1 LPNATGSWAANID
14 MVNDLIG
21 DMVQPTGEMARVIGA
36 VAKGDLSQT
45 MNLEIEGRALRG
57 EFLRIGKVVNTML
70 EQLGSFVS
78 EVTRVAREVGTEG
91 KLGGQANVRGV
102 AGAWKDLTDNV
113 NAMAANL
120 TGQVRN
126 IAEVTTAVAKGDLSK
141 KITVD
146 VKGEILKLKNT
157 VNTMVDQLNS
167 FAAEVTRV
175 AREVGT
181 EGKLGG
187 QANVRGVAGTWKDL
201 TDNVNAMAANL
212 TGQVRNI
219 AEVTTAVAKGDL
231 SKKITVDVKGEIL
244 KLKNTVNTMVDQLNS
259 FASEVTRVAREV
271 GTEGKLGGQANVR
284 GVAGTWK
291 DLTDN
296 VNTMAANLTGQVRN
310 IAAVTTAVA
319 KGDLSKKITVNVKG
333 EILELKD
340 TVNTMVDQLNS
351 FASEVT
357 RVAHEVGTEGR
368 LGGQANVR
376 GVAGT
381 WKELTDNVN
390 TMAANLTGQVRN
402 IAEVTTA
409 VAKGE
414 LSKKIT
420 VNVKGEILELK
431 NTVNTMVDQLNSFAS
446 EVTRV
451 AHEVGTEGQLGGQA
465 TVEGVAGTWKDLT
478 DNVNTMAANL
488 TGQVRNIA
496 AVVTAVAQGNLRRK
510 LTVDT
515 KGEIAS
521 LADTING
528 MIETLAIFAEQ
539 VTNVAREVG
548 IEGKLG
554 GQARVPGA
562 VGIWRDLTDNVN
574 QLADNLTTQVRAIAE
589 VSDAVTKGDLTRS
602 ITVEASG
609 EVAALKDNINQMIR
623 NLVQAQKMEAVG
635 QLTGGIAHDFNNML
649 TVILG
654 NIDLLSRRLVGNDH
668 LQRHLSATRH
678 ASERGQSLTRQLLA
692 FSRRQHLQP
701 QTLDVNALVCQFEPL
716 IRRAVGESIG
726 LEVAVCHEPLVC
738 EVDPSE
744 LESALLNLAVNSR
757 DAMPRGGTLTV
768 TLNRVERDEDLVR
781 QNCTASPGPWV
792 VLSVED
798 SGVGMSKEV
807 VDRAFE
813 PFFTTKEPGKGSGLG
828 LSRVYGFVRQSGGF
842 VTLASSVGIG
852 TRLSIYLP
860 PSTKSLSEQVAVNQ
874 FLVAPA
880 ARTGTILLVED
891 DSGVLAL
898 VIEMLDDLGYRVIT
912 ASDAHGA
919 LEIVRRGEPID
930 LILTDVV
937 MPGGKTG
944 VHLAAEASAL
954 RPGIKVLLTSGYPG
968 EALARHEPMD
978 VEWPM
983 IAKPFRQPELAIRLQ
998 SLLEGRVDAS
1008 TSKGRSA

>member
-1 LPNATGSWAANID
+1 MGNQTDIEPTNLSGRQLLAALKAFRKGNFSVRLPIHLTGLDGEIANTFNDVVELNERMSKEIERLNHIVGKQGEIRHRAELQDAAGSWAANVD
-14 MVNDLIG
+14 MVNDLIA

-45 MNLEIEGRALRG
+45 MNLEIEGRGLRG
-57 EFLRIGKVVNTML
+57 EFLRIAKVVNTML
-70 EQLGSFVS
+70 DQLNSFAS
-78 EVTRVAREVGTEG
+78 EVMRVAREVGTEG
-91 KLGGQANVRGV
+91 KLGGQACVEGV
-102 AGAWKDLTDNV
+102 AGTWKGLTDNV

-146 VKGEILKLKNT
+146 VKGEILELKNT

-167 FAAEVTRV
+167 FASEVTRV

-181 EGKLGG
+181 EGNLGG

-201 TDNVNAMAANL
+201 TDSVNLMGANL

-244 KLKNTVNTMVDQLNS
+244 ELKNTVNTMVDQLNS

-291 DLTDN
+291 DLTDS
-296 VNTMAANLTGQVRN
+296 VNLMG
-310 IAAVTTAVA
+310 
-319 KGDLSKKITVNVKG
+319 
-333 EILELKD
+333 
-340 TVNTMVDQLNS
+340 
-351 FASEVT
+351 
-357 RVAHEVGTEGR
+357 
-368 LGGQANVR
+368 
-376 GVAGT
+376 
-381 WKELTDNVN
+381 
-390 TMAANLTGQVRN
+390 ANLTGQVRN

-409 VAKGE
+409 VAKGD

-420 VNVKGEILELK
+420 VDVKGEILELK

-465 TVEGVAGTWKDLT
+465 NVRGVAGTWKDLT

-496 AVVTAVAQGNLRRK
+496 TVVTAVANGNLRRK

-521 LADTING
+521 LADTINS

-562 VGIWRDLTDNVN
+562 AGIWRDLTDNVN

-589 VSDAVTKGDLTRS
+589 VSDAVSKGDLTRS

-654 NIDLLSRRLVGNDH
+654 NIDLLGRKLGGNHH
-668 LQRHLSATRH
+668 LQRHLSAARH
-678 ASERGQSLTRQLLA
+678 AAERGQSLTQQLLA

-701 QTLDVNALVCQFEPL
+701 QILDVNALVRQFEPL
-716 IRRAVGESIG
+716 VRRAVGESIG
-726 LEVAVCHEPLVC
+726 LEVALYHEPLVC
-738 EVDPSE
+738 EVDPSQ

-757 DAMPRGGTLTV
+757 DAMPRGGALTV
-768 TLNRVERDEDLVR
+768 TLGRVERDDDLVH
-781 QNCTASPGPWV
+781 QNCAASPGPWV
-792 VLSVED
+792 VLSLED
-798 SGVGMSKEV
+798 SGVGMSKDV
-807 VDRAFE
+807 IDRAFE

-842 VTLASSVGIG
+842 VTLASTLGIG
-852 TRLSIYLP
+852 TCLSIYLP
-860 PSTKSLSEQVAVNQ
+860 PSPKSLSEQVAENHPV
-874 FLVAPA
+874 VASA

-891 DSGVLAL
+891 DSEVLAL
-898 VIEMLDDLGYRVIT
+898 VTEMLNDLGYRVVT

-930 LILTDVV
+930 LILTDIV

-944 VHLAAEASAL
+944 VHLAAEARAL
-954 RPGIKVLLTSGYPG
+954 RPDIKVLLTSGYPG
-968 EALARHEPMD
+968 EALAGHEPMD
-978 VEWPM
+978 IEWPM
-983 IAKPFRQPELAIRLQ
+983 IAKPFRQPELATRLQ
-998 SLLEGRVDAS
+998 SLIEGRPLS
-1008 TSKGRSA
+1008 

>member
-1 LPNATGSWAANID
+1 
-14 MVNDLIG
+14 
-21 DMVQPTGEMARVIGA
+21 
-36 VAKGDLSQT
+36 
-45 MNLEIEGRALRG
+45 
-57 EFLRIGKVVNTML
+57 
-70 EQLGSFVS
+70 
-78 EVTRVAREVGTEG
+78 VAREVGSEG

-102 AGAWKDLTDNV
+102 T
-113 NAMAANL
+113 
-120 TGQVRN
+120 
-126 IAEVTTAVAKGDLSK
+126 
-141 KITVD
+141 
-146 VKGEILKLKNT
+146 
-157 VNTMVDQLNS
+157 
-167 FAAEVTRV
+167 
-175 AREVGT
+175 
-181 EGKLGG
+181 
-187 QANVRGVAGTWKDL
+187 GTWKDL

-244 KLKNTVNTMVDQLNS
+244 ELKNTINTMVDQLNSFASEVTRVAREVGTDGKLGGQACVDGAAGTWKDLTDNVNAMAANLTGQVRNIAEVTTAVAKGDLSKKITVNVKGEILKLKNTVNTMVDQLNS
-259 FASEVTRVAREV
+259 FASEVTRVAHEV
-271 GTEGKLGGQANVR
+271 GTDGKLGGQAKVR

-310 IAAVTTAVA
+310 IAEVTTAVA

-333 EILELKD
+333 EILELKN
-340 TVNTMVDQLNS
+340 TVNTMVVQLNS

-357 RVAHEVGTEGR
+357 RVAR
-368 LGGQANVR
+368 
-376 GVAGT
+376 
-381 WKELTDNVN
+381 
-390 TMAANLTGQVRN
+390 
-402 IAEVTTA
+402 
-409 VAKGE
+409 
-414 LSKKIT
+414 
-420 VNVKGEILELK
+420 
-431 NTVNTMVDQLNSFAS
+431 
-446 EVTRV
+446 
-451 AHEVGTEGQLGGQA
+451 EVGTEGQLGGQA
-465 TVEGVAGTWKDLT
+465 KVEGVAGTWKDLT

-496 AVVTAVAQGNLRRK
+496 AVVTAVAQGNLRRQ
-510 LTVDT
+510 LTVDS

-521 LADTING
+521 LGDTING

-562 VGIWRDLTDNVN
+562 AGIWRDLTDNVN

-589 VSDAVTKGDLTRS
+589 ASDAVTKGDLSRS

-609 EVAALKDNINQMIR
+609 EVAALKDNINRMIR

-635 QLTGGIAHDFNNML
+635 QLTGGIAHDFNNLL

-654 NIDLLSRRLVGNDH
+654 NIDLLRRKLDNDH

-678 ASERGQSLTRQLLA
+678 AAERGQSLTRQLLA

-701 QTLDVNALVCQFEPL
+701 QTLEVNALVRQFEPL
-716 IRRAVGESIG
+716 IRRAVGESIA
-726 LEVAVCHEPLVC
+726 LEAALCHEPLVC

-757 DAMPRGGTLTV
+757 DAMPSGGTLTV
-768 TLNRVERDEDLVR
+768 TLKRVERDDDLVG
-781 QNCTASPGPWV
+781 QNHTASPGPWI
-792 VLSVED
+792 VLSLED
-798 SGVGMSKEV
+798 TGIGMSKEV

-842 VTLASSVGIG
+842 LTLTSTVGIG

-860 PSTKSLSEQVAVNQ
+860 PSTKSLREQVAVDQ
-874 FLVAPA
+874 LLAAPA
-880 ARTGTILLVED
+880 ARTETILLVED
-891 DSGVLAL
+891 DSAVLAL
-898 VIEMLDDLGYRVIT
+898 VIEMLNDLGYRVIT

-944 VHLAAEASAL
+944 VHLAAEARAL
-954 RPGIKVLLTSGYPG
+954 RPDIKILLMSGYPG
-968 EALARHEPMD
+968 EALARHEPAD
-978 VEWPM
+978 IEWPM
-983 IAKPFRQPELAIRLQ
+983 IEKPFRQPELASRLQ
-998 SLLEGRVDAS
+998 SLLDGRLHAL
-1008 TSKGRSA
+1008 KGNGRPA

>member
-1 LPNATGSWAANID
+1 MGNRTAIKPTNLSGRQLLAALRAFRKGNFSVRLPIDLTGLDGEIADEFNDVVELNERMSKEIERLSHIVGRQGKIGHRAKLPNATGSWAANID

-45 MNLEIEGRALRG
+45 MNLEIDGRALRG

-70 EQLGSFVS
+70 EQLGSLVS
-78 EVTRVAREVGTEG
+78 EVTRVAG
-91 KLGGQANVRGV
+91 
-102 AGAWKDLTDNV
+102 
-113 NAMAANL
+113 
-120 TGQVRN
+120 
-126 IAEVTTAVAKGDLSK
+126 
-141 KITVD
+141 
-146 VKGEILKLKNT
+146 
-157 VNTMVDQLNS
+157 
-167 FAAEVTRV
+167 
-175 AREVGT
+175 EVGT

-219 AEVTTAVAKGDL
+219 AEVTTAVANGDL
-231 SKKITVDVKGEIL
+231 SKKVTVDVRGEILELKNTVNTMLDQLNSFSSEVTRVAREVGTEGKLGGQANVHGVAGTWKDLTDNVNAMATNLTGQVRNIAEVTTAVANGDLAKKITVDVRGEIL
-244 KLKNTVNTMVDQLNS
+244 EVKNTVNTMVDQLNS

-271 GTEGKLGGQANVR
+271 GTEGKLGGQANVH

-296 VNTMAANLTGQVRN
+296 VNAMAT
-310 IAAVTTAVA
+310 
-319 KGDLSKKITVNVKG
+319 
-333 EILELKD
+333 
-340 TVNTMVDQLNS
+340 
-351 FASEVT
+351 
-357 RVAHEVGTEGR
+357 
-368 LGGQANVR
+368 
-376 GVAGT
+376 
-381 WKELTDNVN
+381 
-390 TMAANLTGQVRN
+390 NLTGQVRN

-409 VAKGE
+409 VANGN
-414 LSKKIT
+414 LAKKIT
-420 VNVKGEILELK
+420 VDVRGEILEVK

-451 AHEVGTEGQLGGQA
+451 AREVGTEGKLGGQA
-465 TVEGVAGTWKDLT
+465 NVHGVAGTWKDLT

-496 AVVTAVAQGNLRRK
+496 AVVTAIAQGNLRRK

-562 VGIWRDLTDNVN
+562 AGIWRDLTDNVN

-623 NLVQAQKMEAVG
+623 NLVQAQKMEAEG
-635 QLTGGIAHDFNNML
+635 QLTGGIAHDFNNLL

-654 NIDLLSRRLVGNDH
+654 NIDLLSRRLDGNDH
-668 LQRHLSATRH
+668 LRRHLSATRH
-678 ASERGQSLTRQLLA
+678 AAERGQSVTQQLLA

-701 QTLDVNALVCQFEPL
+701 QTLDVNALVRQFEPL

-726 LEVAVCHEPLVC
+726 LEVALCHEPLVC
-738 EVDPSE
+738 EVDPSQ

-768 TLNRVERDEDLVR
+768 RLKRAERDDELVR
-781 QNCTASPGPWV
+781 QNRTASPGPWI
-792 VLSVED
+792 VLLIED
-798 SGVGMSKEV
+798 SGVGMPKEV
-807 VDRAFE
+807 VDRVFE
-813 PFFTTKEPGKGSGLG
+813 PFFTTKEPGKGTGLG

-842 VTLASSVGIG
+842 VTLESTVGIG

-860 PSTKSLSEQVAVNQ
+860 PSPKSLSEPVAVNQ
-874 FLVAPA
+874 LLVASA

-891 DSGVLAL
+891 ESGVLAL
-898 VIEMLDDLGYRVIT
+898 VIEMLNDLGYRVMT

-919 LEIVRRGEPID
+919 LEIIRRGEPID

-937 MPGGKTG
+937 MPGSKTG
-944 VHLAAEASAL
+944 IHLAEEARAL
-954 RPGIKVLLTSGYPG
+954 RPDI
-968 EALARHEPMD
+968 
-978 VEWPM
+978 
-983 IAKPFRQPELAIRLQ
+983 
-998 SLLEGRVDAS
+998 
-1008 TSKGRSA
+1008 

>member
-1 LPNATGSWAANID
+1 MGNRTAIEPTNLTGRELLVALRAFREGDFSIRLPIHRSGLEGDIANAFNDVVELNERMSKEIERLRHLVGRQGKIGHRAKLPSATGSWAANID

-21 DMVQPTGEMARVIGA
+21 DMTRPTGEMARVIGA

-102 AGAWKDLTDNV
+102 AG
-113 NAMAANL
+113 
-120 TGQVRN
+120 
-126 IAEVTTAVAKGDLSK
+126 
-141 KITVD
+141 
-146 VKGEILKLKNT
+146 
-157 VNTMVDQLNS
+157 
-167 FAAEVTRV
+167 
-175 AREVGT
+175 
-181 EGKLGG
+181 
-187 QANVRGVAGTWKDL
+187 TWKDL

-231 SKKITVDVKGEIL
+231 SKKITVNVKGEIL
-244 KLKNTVNTMVDQLNS
+244 ELKNTINTMVDQLNS
-259 FASEVTRVAREV
+259 FASEVTRVAGEV

-284 GVAGTWK
+284 GVGGTWK

-310 IAAVTTAVA
+310 IAEVTTAVA

-333 EILELKD
+333 EILELKN
-340 TVNTMVDQLNS
+340 TINTMVDQLNS

-381 WKELTDNVN
+381 WK
-390 TMAANLTGQVRN
+390 
-402 IAEVTTA
+402 
-409 VAKGE
+409 
-414 LSKKIT
+414 
-420 VNVKGEILELK
+420 
-431 NTVNTMVDQLNSFAS
+431 
-446 EVTRV
+446 
-451 AHEVGTEGQLGGQA
+451 
-465 TVEGVAGTWKDLT
+465 DLT
-478 DNVNTMAANL
+478 DNVYTMAANL

-496 AVVTAVAQGNLRRK
+496 AVVTAVAKGNLRRK

-515 KGEIAS
+515 KGEIAA

-539 VTNVAREVG
+539 VSNVAREVG
-548 IEGKLG
+548 MEGKLG

-562 VGIWRDLTDNVN
+562 AGIWRDLTDNVN

-609 EVAALKDNINQMIR
+609 EVAGLKDNINRMIQ

-635 QLTGGIAHDFNNML
+635 QLTGGIAHDFNNLL

-654 NIDLLSRRLVGNDH
+654 NIDFLTRRLGDNDH
-668 LQRHLSATRH
+668 LQRHFSATQH
-678 ASERGQSLTRQLLA
+678 AAQRGQSLTQQLLA

-701 QTLDVNALVCQFEPL
+701 QTLDVNALVSQFEPL

-726 LEVAVCHEPLVC
+726 FEVALWHEPLVC

-757 DAMPRGGTLTV
+757 DAMPSGGTLTIN
-768 TLNRVERDEDLVR
+768 LNRVERDDDLVR
-781 QNCTASPGPWV
+781 QNRMASPGPWI
-792 VLSVED
+792 VLSLED
-798 SGVGMSKEV
+798 SGVGMSKDV

-842 VTLASSVGIG
+842 VTLASTVGIG

-860 PSTKSLSEQVAVNQ
+860 PSHKSLSEQVTLNQ
-874 FLVAPA
+874 LLVASA
-880 ARTGTILLVED
+880 TRTGTILLVED
-891 DSGVLAL
+891 DSAVLAL
-898 VIEMLDDLGYRVIT
+898 VIEMLNDLGYRVIT

-919 LEIVRRGEPID
+919 LEIVRRGESID
-930 LILTDVV
+930 LILTDIV

-944 VHLAAEASAL
+944 VQLAAEARAL
-954 RPGIKVLLTSGYPG
+954 RPDIKVLLTSGYPG

-978 VEWPM
+978 IEWPM
-983 IAKPFRQPELAIRLQ
+983 IAKPFRQPELAARLQ
-998 SLLEGRVDAS
+998 SLLEG
-1008 TSKGRSA
+1008 

>member
-1 LPNATGSWAANID
+1 MGNRTAIKPTNLSGRQLLAALRAFRKGNFSVRLPIDLTGLDGEIADAFNDVVELNERMSKEIERLSHIVGKQGKIGHRAKLPNATGSWAANID
-14 MVNDLIG
+14 LVNDLIG
-21 DMVQPTGEMARVIGA
+21 DMAQPTGEMARVIGA

-45 MNLEIEGRALRG
+45 MNLKIDGRALRG
-57 EFLRIGKVVNTML
+57 EFLRVGKVVNTML

-78 EVTRVAREVGTEG
+78 EVTRVAGEVGTEG
-91 KLGGQANVRGV
+91 KLGGQANVHDV
-102 AGAWKDLTDNV
+102 AGTWKDLTDNV
-113 NAMAANL
+113 NAMATNL

-126 IAEVTTAVAKGDLSK
+126 IAEVTIAVAKGDLSK

-146 VKGEILKLKNT
+146 VKGEIL
-157 VNTMVDQLNS
+157 
-167 FAAEVTRV
+167 E
-175 AREVGT
+175 
-181 EGKLGG
+181 
-187 QANVRGVAGTWKDL
+187 
-201 TDNVNAMAANL
+201 
-212 TGQVRNI
+212 
-219 AEVTTAVAKGDL
+219 
-231 SKKITVDVKGEIL
+231 
-244 KLKNTVNTMVDQLNS
+244 LKNTVNTMVDQLNS

-271 GTEGKLGGQANVR
+271 GTEGKLGGQANVHD
-284 GVAGTWK
+284 VAGTWK

-296 VNTMAANLTGQVRN
+296 VNTMAANLT
-310 IAAVTTAVA
+310 
-319 KGDLSKKITVNVKG
+319 D
-333 EILELKD
+333 
-340 TVNTMVDQLNS
+340 
-351 FASEVT
+351 
-357 RVAHEVGTEGR
+357 
-368 LGGQANVR
+368 
-376 GVAGT
+376 
-381 WKELTDNVN
+381 
-390 TMAANLTGQVRN
+390 
-402 IAEVTTA
+402 
-409 VAKGE
+409 
-414 LSKKIT
+414 
-420 VNVKGEILELK
+420 
-431 NTVNTMVDQLNSFAS
+431 
-446 EVTRV
+446 
-451 AHEVGTEGQLGGQA
+451 
-465 TVEGVAGTWKDLT
+465 
-478 DNVNTMAANL
+478 
-488 TGQVRNIA
+488 QVRNIA

-548 IEGKLG
+548 IEGMLG

-562 VGIWRDLTDNVN
+562 AGIWRDLTDNVN

-589 VSDAVTKGDLTRS
+589 VSDAVTKGDLSRS

-623 NLVQAQKMEAVG
+623 NLVQGQKMEAVG
-635 QLTGGIAHDFNNML
+635 QLTGGIAHDFNNLL

-654 NIDLLSRRLVGNDH
+654 NIDLLSRRLDGNDH
-668 LQRHLSATRH
+668 LRRHLSATRH
-678 ASERGQSLTRQLLA
+678 AAERGQSVTQQLLA

-701 QTLDVNALVCQFEPL
+701 QTLDVNALVRQFEPL

-726 LEVAVCHEPLVC
+726 LEVALCHEPLVC
-738 EVDPSE
+738 EVDPSQ

-768 TLNRVERDEDLVR
+768 TLQRAERDDDLVR
-781 QNCTASPGPWV
+781 QNRTASPGPWI
-792 VLSVED
+792 VLSIED
-798 SGVGMSKEV
+798 SGVGMPKEV
-807 VDRAFE
+807 VDRVFE

-842 VTLASSVGIG
+842 VTLESTVGIG

-860 PSTKSLSEQVAVNQ
+860 PSRKSLSEPVAVNQ
-874 FLVAPA
+874 LLVASA

-898 VIEMLDDLGYRVIT
+898 VIEMLTDLGYRVMT

-944 VHLAAEASAL
+944 IHLAEEARAL
-954 RPGIKVLLTSGYPG
+954 RPDIKILLTSGYPG
-968 EALARHEPMD
+968 EALARHEATD
-978 VEWPM
+978 IKWPI
-983 IAKPFRQPELAIRLQ
+983 IAKPFRQPELATRLQ
-998 SLLEGRVDAS
+998 SVLEGRVEAS

>member
-1 LPNATGSWAANID
+1 MGNRTAIKPTNLSGRRLLAALRAFRKGIFSVRLPADLTGLDGEIAEAFNDVVELNERMSEEIERLSHIVGKQGRVGHRARLPKATGAWAANID
-14 MVNDLIG
+14 MVNDLVG
-21 DMVQPTGEMARVIGA
+21 DMMQPTGEMARVIGA

-91 KLGGQANVRGV
+91 KLGGQANVPG
-102 AGAWKDLTDNV
+102 
-113 NAMAANL
+113 
-120 TGQVRN
+120 
-126 IAEVTTAVAKGDLSK
+126 I
-141 KITVD
+141 
-146 VKGEILKLKNT
+146 
-157 VNTMVDQLNS
+157 
-167 FAAEVTRV
+167 
-175 AREVGT
+175 
-181 EGKLGG
+181 
-187 QANVRGVAGTWKDL
+187 AGTWKDL

-219 AEVTTAVAKGDL
+219 AEVTTAVANGDL

-310 IAAVTTAVA
+310 IAEVTTAVA
-319 KGDLSKKITVNVKG
+319 NGDLSKKITVNVRG
-333 EILELKD
+333 EILELK
-340 TVNTMVDQLNS
+340 S
-351 FASEVT
+351 
-357 RVAHEVGTEGR
+357 
-368 LGGQANVR
+368 
-376 GVAGT
+376 
-381 WKELTDNVN
+381 
-390 TMAANLTGQVRN
+390 
-402 IAEVTTA
+402 
-409 VAKGE
+409 
-414 LSKKIT
+414 
-420 VNVKGEILELK
+420 
-431 NTVNTMVDQLNSFAS
+431 TVNTMVDQLNSFAS

-465 TVEGVAGTWKDLT
+465 KVEGVAGTWKDLT

-488 TGQVRNIA
+488 TSQVRNIA
-496 AVVTAVAQGNLRRK
+496 AVVTEVAQGNLRRK

-515 KGEIAS
+515 KGEIAA

-562 VGIWRDLTDNVN
+562 AGIWRDLTDNVN

-609 EVAALKDNINQMIR
+609 EVAGLKDNINQMIG

-635 QLTGGIAHDFNNML
+635 QLTGGIAHDFNNLL
-649 TVILG
+649 TVVLG
-654 NIDLLSRRLVGNDH
+654 NIDLLSRRIDGNER
-668 LQRHLSATRH
+668 LQRQLSATRH
-678 ASERGQSLTRQLLA
+678 AAERGQSLTQQLLA

-701 QTLDVNALVCQFEPL
+701 QTLDVNTLVRRFEPL

-726 LEVAVCHEPLVC
+726 LELVPCHEPLVC
-738 EVDPSE
+738 EVDPSQ

-768 TLNRVERDEDLVR
+768 TLRRVERDDTLVHR
-781 QNCTASPGPWV
+781 NRTASPGPWI
-792 VLSVED
+792 VLSLED

-813 PFFTTKEPGKGSGLG
+813 PFFTTKETGKGSGLG

-842 VTLASSVGIG
+842 VTLESTVGIG
-852 TRLSIYLP
+852 TCLSIFLP
-860 PSTKSLSEQVAVNQ
+860 PSSKSLSEQVAANQ
-874 FLVAPA
+874 LLGAPA

-898 VIEMLDDLGYRVIT
+898 VIEMLTDLGYRVIT

-930 LILTDVV
+930 LILTDIV

-944 VHLAAEASAL
+944 VQLATEARAL
-954 RPGIKVLLTSGYPG
+954 RPDIKVLLTSGYPG
-968 EALARHEPMD
+968 EALAHHEPKD
-978 VEWPM
+978 IEWPM
-983 IAKPFRQPELAIRLQ
+983 IAKPFRQPELATRLQ
-998 SLLEGRVDAS
+998 SLLEGRVDS
-1008 TSKGRSA
+1008 SPSKGRSQPL

>member
-1 LPNATGSWAANID
+1 
-14 MVNDLIG
+14 
-21 DMVQPTGEMARVIGA
+21 
-36 VAKGDLSQT
+36 
-45 MNLEIEGRALRG
+45 
-57 EFLRIGKVVNTML
+57 
-70 EQLGSFVS
+70 
-78 EVTRVAREVGTEG
+78 
-91 KLGGQANVRGV
+91 V
-102 AGAWKDLTDNV
+102 AG
-113 NAMAANL
+113 
-120 TGQVRN
+120 
-126 IAEVTTAVAKGDLSK
+126 
-141 KITVD
+141 
-146 VKGEILKLKNT
+146 
-157 VNTMVDQLNS
+157 
-167 FAAEVTRV
+167 
-175 AREVGT
+175 EVGT

-201 TDNVNAMAANL
+201 TDNVNAMATNL

-219 AEVTTAVAKGDL
+219 AEVTTAVANGDL
-231 SKKITVDVKGEIL
+231 SKKITVDV
-244 KLKNTVNTMVDQLNS
+244 
-259 FASEVTRVAREV
+259 R
-271 GTEGKLGGQANVR
+271 
-284 GVAGTWK
+284 
-291 DLTDN
+291 
-296 VNTMAANLTGQVRN
+296 
-310 IAAVTTAVA
+310 
-319 KGDLSKKITVNVKG
+319 
-333 EILELKD
+333 
-340 TVNTMVDQLNS
+340 
-351 FASEVT
+351 
-357 RVAHEVGTEGR
+357 
-368 LGGQANVR
+368 
-376 GVAGT
+376 
-381 WKELTDNVN
+381 
-390 TMAANLTGQVRN
+390 
-402 IAEVTTA
+402 
-409 VAKGE
+409 
-414 LSKKIT
+414 
-420 VNVKGEILELK
+420 GEILELK

-451 AHEVGTEGQLGGQA
+451 AGEVGTEGKLGGQA
-465 TVEGVAGTWKDLT
+465 NVHGVAGTWKDLT

-562 VGIWRDLTDNVN
+562 AGIWRDLTDNVN

-635 QLTGGIAHDFNNML
+635 QLTGGIAHDFNNLL

-654 NIDLLSRRLVGNDH
+654 NIDLLSRRLDGNDH
-668 LQRHLSATRH
+668 LRRHLSATRH
-678 ASERGQSLTRQLLA
+678 AAERGQSVTQQLLA

-701 QTLDVNALVCQFEPL
+701 QTLDVNALVRQFEPL

-726 LEVAVCHEPLVC
+726 LEVALCHEPLVC
-738 EVDPSE
+738 EVDPSQ

-768 TLNRVERDEDLVR
+768 TLKRAERDDDLVR
-781 QNCTASPGPWV
+781 QNRTASPGPWI
-792 VLSVED
+792 VLSIED
-798 SGVGMSKEV
+798 SGFGMPKEV
-807 VDRAFE
+807 VDRVFE
-813 PFFTTKEPGKGSGLG
+813 PFFTTKEPGKGTGLG

-842 VTLASSVGIG
+842 VTLESTVGIG

-860 PSTKSLSEQVAVNQ
+860 PSPKSLSEPVAVNQ
-874 FLVAPA
+874 LLVASA

-891 DSGVLAL
+891 ESGVLAL
-898 VIEMLDDLGYRVIT
+898 VIEMLNDLGYRVMT

-944 VHLAAEASAL
+944 MHLAEEASAL
-954 RPGIKVLLTSGYPG
+954 RPDIKILLTSGYPG
-968 EALARHEPMD
+968 EVLARHEPTD
-978 VEWPM
+978 IKWPI
-983 IAKPFRQPELAIRLQ
+983 IAKPFRQPELATRLQ

>member
-1 LPNATGSWAANID
+1 MGNRTAIEPTNLTGRELLVALRAFREGDFSIRLPIHRSGLEGDIANAFNDVVELNERMSKEIERLRHLVGRQGKIGHRAKLPSATGSWAANID

-21 DMVQPTGEMARVIGA
+21 DMTRPTGEMARVIGA

-102 AGAWKDLTDNV
+102 AG
-113 NAMAANL
+113 
-120 TGQVRN
+120 
-126 IAEVTTAVAKGDLSK
+126 
-141 KITVD
+141 
-146 VKGEILKLKNT
+146 
-157 VNTMVDQLNS
+157 
-167 FAAEVTRV
+167 
-175 AREVGT
+175 
-181 EGKLGG
+181 
-187 QANVRGVAGTWKDL
+187 TWKDL

-231 SKKITVDVKGEIL
+231 SKKITV
-244 KLKNTVNTMVDQLNS
+244 
-259 FASEVTRVAREV
+259 
-271 GTEGKLGGQANVR
+271 
-284 GVAGTWK
+284 
-291 DLTDN
+291 
-296 VNTMAANLTGQVRN
+296 
-310 IAAVTTAVA
+310 
-319 KGDLSKKITVNVKG
+319 NVKG
-333 EILELKD
+333 EILELKN
-340 TVNTMVDQLNS
+340 TINTMVDQLNS

-381 WKELTDNVN
+381 WK
-390 TMAANLTGQVRN
+390 
-402 IAEVTTA
+402 
-409 VAKGE
+409 
-414 LSKKIT
+414 
-420 VNVKGEILELK
+420 
-431 NTVNTMVDQLNSFAS
+431 
-446 EVTRV
+446 
-451 AHEVGTEGQLGGQA
+451 
-465 TVEGVAGTWKDLT
+465 DLT

-496 AVVTAVAQGNLRRK
+496 AVVTAVAKGNLRRK

-515 KGEIAS
+515 KGEIAA

-539 VTNVAREVG
+539 VSNVAREVG
-548 IEGKLG
+548 MEGKLG

-562 VGIWRDLTDNVN
+562 AGIWRDLTDNVN

-609 EVAALKDNINQMIR
+609 EVAGLKDNINRMIQ

-635 QLTGGIAHDFNNML
+635 QLTGGIAHDFNNLL

-654 NIDLLSRRLVGNDH
+654 NIDFLTRRLGDNDH
-668 LQRHLSATRH
+668 LQRHFSATQH
-678 ASERGQSLTRQLLA
+678 AAQRGQSLTQQLLA

-701 QTLDVNALVCQFEPL
+701 QTLDVNALVSQFEPL

-726 LEVAVCHEPLVC
+726 FEVALWHEPLVC

-757 DAMPRGGTLTV
+757 DAMPSGGTLTIN
-768 TLNRVERDEDLVR
+768 LNRVERDDDLVR
-781 QNCTASPGPWV
+781 QNRMASPGPWI
-792 VLSVED
+792 VLSLED
-798 SGVGMSKEV
+798 SGVGMSKDV

-842 VTLASSVGIG
+842 VTLASTVGIG

-860 PSTKSLSEQVAVNQ
+860 PSHKSLSEQVTLNQ
-874 FLVAPA
+874 LLVASA
-880 ARTGTILLVED
+880 TRTGTILLVED
-891 DSGVLAL
+891 DSAVLAL
-898 VIEMLDDLGYRVIT
+898 VIEMLNDLGYRVIT

-919 LEIVRRGEPID
+919 LEIVRRGESID
-930 LILTDVV
+930 LILTDIV

-944 VHLAAEASAL
+944 VQLAAEARAL
-954 RPGIKVLLTSGYPG
+954 RPDIKVLLTSGYPG

-978 VEWPM
+978 IEWPM
-983 IAKPFRQPELAIRLQ
+983 IAKPFRQPELATRLQ
-998 SLLEGRVDAS
+998 SLLEGRLDAS